1 MRFNKKKIKDFGT
14 VTTGKTPPTKQR
26 EYFDGDYLFVTPT
39 DLEYNNYYIYKTN
52 TTVTE
57 QARNRFKNQ
66 FIPKDSIIYTCIG
79 NTIGKIAIS
88 PSDCL
93 TNQQIN
99 SITPNAEN
107 NFLFI
112 YYYLIYITPQIRQ
125 LGGGVATP
133 IVNKSSFE
141 SIDVSVPNID
151 TQEKIASILSAYDD
165 LIENNLKRIKL
176 LEEAAQLLYRQWF
189 VDFKFPGHEK
199 IKFIKGIPEGWEEK
213 PLSEVCYLTMGQSP
227 ESIYY
232 NQEGKG
238 LPFHQGVTNYG
249 FRFVTHEIY
258 CTQENRIAEQGDILC
273 SVRAPVGRL
282 NISLD
287 RIVIGRG
294 LSAIRNKDGFQSF
307 QYYQLKKYFFQE
319 DLIGSGAI
327 FASVT
332 KKQMETIPLLT
343 PTKDI
348 LSEFE
353 RIVKIYDG
361 QIINL
366 FYQNQRLKE
375 ARDILLP
382 RLMDGSIEV

>member
-1 MRFNKKKIKDFGT
+1 MKWEIKIFDDLVEFPPSVRLNKGESYPFIPMEAIDPSIKYVQDVGERVYTGGGAKFSNGDTIFARITPCLEHGKIVKIKNLNKGSGFGST
-14 VTTGKTPPTKQR
+14 
-26 EYFDGDYLFVTPT
+26 EYFVFRAKQG
-39 DLEYNNYYIYKTN
+39 
-52 TTVTE
+52 
-57 QARNRFKNQ
+57 
-66 FIPKDSIIYTCIG
+66 
-79 NTIGKIAIS
+79 IS
-88 PSDCL
+88 D
-93 TNQQIN
+93 
-99 SITPNAEN
+99 ED
-107 NFLFI
+107 FI
-112 YYYLIYITPQIRQ
+112 YYLATTDLIKEPAIKSMVGASGRQ
-125 LGGGVATP
+125 RADSDVVRNIKVA
-133 IVNKSSFE
+133 
-141 SIDVSVPNID
+141 VPSLNI
-151 TQEKIASILSAYDD
+151 QNKIASILSAYDE
-165 LIENNLKRIKL
+165 LIENNLKQIKL

-189 VDFKFPGHEK
+189 VNFKFPGHEK
-199 IKFIKGIPEGWEEK
+199 TKFINGIPEGWEEK
-213 PLSEVCYLTMGQSP
+213 PLSDVCYLTMGQSP

-238 LPFHQGVTNYG
+238 LPFHQGVTNFG

-258 CTQENRIAEQGDILC
+258 CSQENRIAEQGDILC

-294 LSAIRNKDGFQSF
+294 LSAIRNKNGFQSF

>member
-1 MRFNKKKIKDFGT
+1 MKWEKKKLIDVCCMK
-14 VTTGKTPPTKQR
+14 TGKLDSNAAELNGEYPFFTCSPETLRINTFAFDTEAVLLAGNNADGIYPLKYYNGKFNAYQR
-26 EYFDGDYLFVTPT
+26 T
-39 DLEYNNYYIYKTN
+39 YII
-52 TTVTE
+52 E
-57 QARNRFKNQ
+57 SLDDNRLNVK
-66 FIPKDSIIYTCIG
+66 
-79 NTIGKIAIS
+79 
-88 PSDCL
+88 
-93 TNQQIN
+93 
-99 SITPNAEN
+99 
-107 NFLFI
+107 FL
-112 YYYLIYITPQIRQ
+112 YYLLRPVLSYFKTASIGT
-125 LGGGVATP
+125 ATKYLTKGILDNLLLDIP
-133 IVNKSSFE
+133 PF
-141 SIDVSVPNID
+141 NI
-151 TQEKIASILSAYDD
+151 QQNIASTLSAYDE

-199 IKFIKGIPEGWEEK
+199 TKFIKGIPEGWEEK
-213 PLSEVCYLTMGQSP
+213 PLSDVCYLTMGQSP

-238 LPFHQGVTNYG
+238 LPFHQGVTNFG

-258 CTQENRIAEQGDILC
+258 CSQENRIAEQGDILC

-287 RIVIGRG
+287 KIVIGRG
-294 LSAIRNKDGFQSF
+294 LSAIRNKNGFQSF